1 MTKKD
6 SYGHNQGYTSNA
18 EADKAA
24 AEEKAKVYKNTHP
37 RGHPPRRNTHETA
50 QPRFNRTRVR
60 CRTLEVIDR
69 WPSPNHS
76 RF

>member
-37 RGHPPRRNTHETA
+37 RGTPAE
-50 QPRFNRTRVR
+50 
-60 CRTLEVIDR
+60 EE
-69 WPSPNHS
+69 HS
-76 RF
+76 RDGATKIQSNEGTLPNAGGHR